1 MGGWF
6 SFGIL
11 FYVKVI
17 IGLYLALKIFLP
29 EHEIQNVIN
38 AGYLIRSWWGDF
50 FLKKN
55 NRRGAIIRDTRV
67 RPTPELTK
75 AYDFSYFQNPN

>member
-11 FYVKVI
+11 FYVKVV

-38 AGYLIRSWWGDF
+38 AGYLEVPQRLNTSMFSRFLEF
-50 FLKKN
+50 FNLP
-55 NRRGAIIRDTRV
+55 RFLLG
-67 RPTPELTK
+67 TK
-75 AYDFSYFQNPN
+75 HCFYE

>member
-67 RPTPELTK
+67 G
-75 AYDFSYFQNPN
+75 